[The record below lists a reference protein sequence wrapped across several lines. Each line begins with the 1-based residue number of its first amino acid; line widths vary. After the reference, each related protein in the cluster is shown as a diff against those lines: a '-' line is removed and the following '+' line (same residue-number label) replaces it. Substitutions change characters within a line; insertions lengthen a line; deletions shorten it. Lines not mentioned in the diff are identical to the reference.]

1 MGTTEADKILDEAI
15 AEAERFLKKAKQ
27 LRQFRRSVRG
37 TVRYSYGCVTG
48 HGTFHAAA
56 KRASLDLSKVLVN
69 LRR

>member
-1 MGTTEADKILDEAI
+1 MGTIEADKILDEAI

-37 TVRYSYGCVTG
+37 TVRYSYVCVTG
-48 HGTFHAAA
+48 HGTYNAAA
-56 KRASLDLSKVLVN
+56 KRASLDLSKILVS